1 MSYQARCYI
10 RRVLSALAL
19 AIVIFVIRREW
30 HLTGF
35 SNAMAI
41 SGICFLIM
49 ALFQT
54 ARYLRC
60 YDLIIFGFLKFKQLW
75 KNEKLMDKHTGS
87 YGEFLENRRY
97 EKNYGETFAAAV
109 CMFVCSAV
117 VLVI

>member
-75 KNEKLMDKHTGS
+75 KNEKFMDKHTGS
-87 YGEFLENRRY
+87 LGNSWKTDGTKKIM
-97 EKNYGETFAAAV
+97 EKLLLRLSV
-109 CMFVCSAV
+109 CLYAR
-117 VLVI
+117 LWY

>member
-1 MSYQARCYI
+1 MLHTQSIICPRPRHCDLCDPQGMAFDL
-10 RRVLSALAL
+10 V
-19 AIVIFVIRREW
+19 
-30 HLTGF
+30 

-75 KNEKLMDKHTGS
+75 KNEKFMDKHTGS

>member
-41 SGICFLIM
+41 SGSDDKFQMESFL
-49 ALFQT
+49 Q
-54 ARYLRC
+54 
-60 YDLIIFGFLKFKQLW
+60 
-75 KNEKLMDKHTGS
+75 
-87 YGEFLENRRY
+87 EF
-97 EKNYGETFAAAV
+97 
-109 CMFVCSAV
+109 
-117 VLVI
+117 